1 MTMPRLLF
9 PKETFFCWV
18 LVVPESCWG
27 GDFVHESAWRK
38 GLFRVFR
45 VLKPAGRG
53 LSLRGLGLT
62 FGDET
67 TSVRLIAAESGLM
80 YGINLGVKSI
90 EIRSKDWYLE
100 PDNGGPC

>member
-27 GDFVHESAWRK
+27 GDFVHESAWRE

-45 VLKPAGRG
+45 VLKPAGTGSKLEGAGIDFRG
-53 LSLRGLGLT
+53 
-62 FGDET
+62 
-67 TSVRLIAAESGLM
+67 
-80 YGINLGVKSI
+80 
-90 EIRSKDWYLE
+90 
-100 PDNGGPC
+100 

>member
-1 MTMPRLLF
+1 MTIMPRLLF
-9 PKETFFCWV
+9 PKESFFCWV
-18 LVVPESCWG
+18 LVVPGSSWG

-45 VLKPAGRG
+45 ILKPAGRG

-67 TSVRLIAAESGLM
+67 TSVRLIAAEPGLM
-80 YGINLGVKSI
+80 YGI
-90 EIRSKDWYLE
+90 IRGSKID
-100 PDNGGPC
+100 